1 MSKVPMSMASTFQWL
16 LCRVAVIYV
25 VLFLF
30 CITCVDL
37 KTLDMRIKTRRLNGA
52 IPDFTEMIVFSKEHN
67 AKKILDWKPYKNYFT
82 LVLSYL
88 PDDVLTKNLLGFVD
102 FYSGDESQA
111 VALFKSS
118 AQINGQSLFWPNY
131 NLGVIYYKKGM
142 WPQAADYLFK
152 AIASNPKLTLLLMQ
166 NSIIYRQIF
175 ISPYFTYS
183 LNDEISDAQSHAYIL
198 LLSSLNFMKQYEKM
212 VLISNLAIANKDLS
226 YKDAYYYYAG
236 LGFFEEGQMEKA
248 FLLFQKSL
256 TIEKN
261 NPDVYIYMANIY
273 QNAGQLEQARDLVQL
288 SYALHQKNDP
298 RFPYDAHVD
307 LCFF

>member
-1 MSKVPMSMASTFQWL
+1 
-16 LCRVAVIYV
+16 
-25 VLFLF
+25 
-30 CITCVDL
+30 
-37 KTLDMRIKTRRLNGA
+37 
-52 IPDFTEMIVFSKEHN
+52 
-67 AKKILDWKPYKNYFT
+67 
-82 LVLSYL
+82 
-88 PDDVLTKNLLGFVD
+88 
-102 FYSGDESQA
+102 
-111 VALFKSS
+111 
-118 AQINGQSLFWPNY
+118 
-131 NLGVIYYKKGM
+131 
-142 WPQAADYLFK
+142 
-152 AIASNPKLTLLLMQ
+152 
-166 NSIIYRQIF
+166 
-175 ISPYFTYS
+175 
-183 LNDEISDAQSHAYIL
+183 
-198 LLSSLNFMKQYEKM
+198 MKQYEKM